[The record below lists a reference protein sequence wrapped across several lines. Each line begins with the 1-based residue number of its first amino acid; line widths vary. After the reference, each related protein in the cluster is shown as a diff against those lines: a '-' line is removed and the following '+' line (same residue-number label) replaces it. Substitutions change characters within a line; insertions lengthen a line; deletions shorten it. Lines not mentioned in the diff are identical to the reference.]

1 MDDPNQISV
10 ATFDK
15 LASHYASKYF
25 DLDIYNPQLVRF
37 ADAVTPAVA
46 RVLDLA
52 CGPGNVAAFLQ
63 RIRPDWQL
71 CGIDLAPGMI
81 REARARVPDVEFL
94 VADCRQLA
102 HLGQRFDGVAWA
114 FGLSYL
120 SDPDARQCL
129 QALQVIM
136 HDGAPLYLSSIS
148 GIASAVLEQ
157 GSTGDAV
164 FQVYRPQAQILA
176 LVQEAGFVLEWQHAI
191 ASPANASKVTQ
202 DLLLLA
208 RKV

>member
-10 ATFDK
+10 TTFDK

-25 DLDIYNPQLVRF
+25 DLDIYDAYLARF
-37 ADAVTPAVA
+37 ADAVTPTAA
-46 RVLDLA
+46 KVLDLA
-52 CGPGNVAAFLQ
+52 CGPGNVAAGLQ

-81 REARARVPDVEFL
+81 REAKVRVPGVEFL

-102 HLGQRFDGVAWA
+102 QIGRRFDGVAWA

-120 SDPDARQCL
+120 PEADARQCL
-129 QALQVIM
+129 HELHTILN
-136 HDGAPLYLSSIS
+136 DGAPLYLATIT
-148 GIASAVLEQ
+148 GAASAGLEQ

-164 FQVYRPQAQILA
+164 FQIYRPVAQVLA
-176 LVQEAGFVLEWQHAI
+176 LLCEAGFAIEWQQVI
-191 ASPANASKVTQ
+191 DSPANASKVTQ
-202 DLLLLA
+202 DLVLLA